1 MGISHR
7 LTSRARRPVMVATAV
22 AALAGGS
29 VLGFAPAAS
38 AQPAGTCGQTF
49 NPSTGGGEARWTL
62 SCSGGKITMAG
73 WVEDTDAD
81 GRCARVKG
89 IFNGGIVRVTDGAC
103 PKGTR
108 VKIYWVH
115 PGTIANGYLY
125 VS

>member
-1 MGISHR
+1 MGISRR

-22 AALAGGS
+22 AALTGGS

-49 NPSTGGGEARWTL
+49 NPSTGGGAARWTL

-73 WVEDTDAD
+73 WVEDTAAD
-81 GRCARVKG
+81 GRCARVKAV
-89 IFNGGIVRVTDGAC
+89 FSSTVTKISRAAC

-108 VKIYWVH
+108 QTFSWTYS
-115 PGTIANGYLY
+115 GSIANGYLY
-125 VS
+125 IS